1 MKEHRARLT
10 VKQAFPDTLKGFE
23 TAFALHNRAE
33 HGCAYIRATRDL
45 AAVANYSPPA
55 ARFSVSLPERKVT
68 VHDIALVSVGGVPY
82 QYYRDA
88 CLLMLSE
95 QQSL

>member
-1 MKEHRARLT
+1 MTEHKGRHSAKEAFANSLKAFETHFAFEHR
-10 VKQAFPDTLKGFE
+10 G
-23 TAFALHNRAE
+23 E
-33 HGCAYIRATRDL
+33 HHSAYLCGTRNLD
-45 AAVANYSPPA
+45 AVSNYSPPA